1 MLDLV
6 IAMCSILLHIRHQQ
20 KCDGPACVWQVGH
33 VLIVNATSSHLVP
46 KTGFVKAG
54 HSCVHHLRVT
64 RALVAVQLIFRST
77 TGLCL
82 QIGLLVVVRI
92 GSVRDSDAAV
102 NVAQAQQCH
111 YKGHEVQNEM
121 CACIC
126 FVGSLCAKGRL
137 LENRK
142 SCGGRVA
149 THCFLFWCVLIY
161 LFCLAQQVLSIK
173 CLIRAKQVM
182 LHHYLVALLSFAA
195 VVSSRS
201 VQAGMAS
208 RFSGTAVA
216 RSDFIL
222 NLQPPQETT
231 RDIEASLDAI
241 MKAEDEKRVLSD
253 DEFESAKQSMI
264 NVEKQRIRDIVQ
276 HAFAAKA

>member
-1 MLDLV
+1 
-6 IAMCSILLHIRHQQ
+6 
-20 KCDGPACVWQVGH
+20 
-33 VLIVNATSSHLVP
+33 
-46 KTGFVKAG
+46 
-54 HSCVHHLRVT
+54 
-64 RALVAVQLIFRST
+64 
-77 TGLCL
+77 
-82 QIGLLVVVRI
+82 
-92 GSVRDSDAAV
+92 
-102 NVAQAQQCH
+102 
-111 YKGHEVQNEM
+111 
-121 CACIC
+121 
-126 FVGSLCAKGRL
+126 
-137 LENRK
+137 
-142 SCGGRVA
+142 
-149 THCFLFWCVLIY
+149 
-161 LFCLAQQVLSIK
+161 
-173 CLIRAKQVM
+173 M

-201 VQAGMAS
+201 VPAGMAS

-216 RSDFIL
+216 HSDYIL